1 MSATLVDNDEV
12 VSKHPAGSVGAAIAA
27 GVLPDRVWVYSNYHC
42 NLECAYCL
50 TESAPRS
57 KRRIIGPD
65 QMVAIAEQAAALG
78 YREVGVT
85 GGEPFMRRDLTEII
99 LAMAAHLPVTV
110 LTNGTLFGD
119 DRLDGLDPLLGQP
132 VRFQISLDS
141 PDPEPNDAMRGPLNY
156 AKVVEAVPR
165 MVQRGHKVRIA
176 TTLDEG
182 TMDTDD
188 GRRLCELHRSWGIT
202 DDDHLVRPIITSG
215 RAEDTGLGER
225 FERDQLPAELTI
237 SGHGAFW
244 SAFGPTVYRG
254 RTDTHLLITR
264 TTLPLEVPARALLGL
279 VEGRPPGAD
288 ANIGI
293 R

>member
-1 MSATLVDNDEV
+1 MSATAIDEDV
-12 VSKHPAGSVGAAIAA
+12 VATEHLPGSVGAAIAS

-57 KRRIIGPD
+57 KRRIIGPE

-78 YREVGVT
+78 FREVGVT
-85 GGEPFMRRDLTEII
+85 GGEPFLRRDLPEIVT
-99 LAMAAHLPVTV
+99 AMAQHLPVTV
-110 LTNGTLFGD
+110 LTNGTLFGG
-119 DRLDGLDPLLGQP
+119 DRLDALDALLGQP

-165 MVQRGHKVRIA
+165 MVQRGHTVRIA
-176 TTLDEG
+176 TTLEEG
-182 TMDTDD
+182 QMSADD
-188 GRRLCELHRSWGIT
+188 HSRLCELHRSWGIS

-215 RAEDTGLGER
+215 RAEDTEMGER

-237 SGHGAFW
+237 SDHGAFW
-244 SAFGPTVYRG
+244 SAFGPTVHNG

-264 TTLPLEVPARALLGL
+264 TILPLEVPAQALLGL